1 MTRVPPSEGGRD
13 KGVRKMAWQVSGERK
28 ASKAFRSRRG
38 ILGGG
43 LALTALAMLA
53 GCGSA
58 APDAGASA
66 PVEAAK
72 TEFNIGWSIYAG
84 WMPWAYAEKSG
95 ILKKWADKY
104 GIKINLIQVNDY
116 VESINQYTAGKLDG
130 VGSTNMDA
138 LTIPSAGGKDTTA
151 LIIGDYSNGNDGIV
165 LKNGASMA
173 DIKGR
178 TVNLVELSVSHYL
191 LARALELNGMKLADV
206 KTVNTSD
213 ADIVSAF
220 ASPDVTAVAAWNPQ
234 LSGIKGTKGATL
246 VFDSSKIPNEIQ
258 DLMTVSTATL
268 KANPN
273 LGKALT
279 GAWYEVMGIMAKGD
293 AQSDKAIDEMAALA
307 GTTPDN
313 FRAQL
318 KATFLY
324 YKPAD
329 AVAYATGPDII
340 KHEDTVRQFSFSKGL
355 FGPSATSVDAIGI
368 GFAGGK
374 VLGDKANVKLRFD
387 PSFMQMAADGKL

>member
-1 MTRVPPSEGGRD
+1 MKIEWKKSLN
-13 KGVRKMAWQVSGERK
+13 A
-28 ASKAFRSRRG
+28 
-38 ILGGG
+38 
-43 LALTALAMLA
+43 ALIAAMLTVSA
-53 GCGSA
+53 CSGAKKEEAA
-58 APDAGASA
+58 APVAEA
-66 PVEAAK
+66 PK

-84 WMPWAYAEKSG
+84 WMPWAYAEKTG

-130 VGSTNMDA
+130 VASTNMDA
-138 LTIPSAGGKDTTA
+138 LTIPAAGGKDTTS

-165 LKNGASMA
+165 LKNGATIA

-191 LARALELNGMKLADV
+191 LARALELNGLSLPDV

-213 ADIVSAF
+213 ADIVGAF
-220 ASPDVTAVAAWNPQ
+220 GSPEVVAVAAWNPQ
-234 LSGIKGTKGATL
+234 LAEIKKAAGATE
-246 VFDSSKIPNEIQ
+246 VFDSSKIPSEIQ

-273 LGKALT
+273 LGKALV

-293 AQSDKAIDEMAALA
+293 AASKAAIAEMAKLS
-307 GTTPDN
+307 GTTPEN
-313 FRAQL
+313 YESQL
-318 KATFLY
+318 KTTFLY
-324 YKPAD
+324 FKAAD
-329 AVAYATGPDII
+329 AVAYNMGPDIM
-340 KHEDTVRQFSFSKGL
+340 KHEDAVRQFSFAKGL
-355 FGPSATSVDAIGI
+355 FGPNAKSVDAIGI
-368 GFAGGK
+368 EFPGGK
-374 VLGDKANVKLRFD
+374 VLGDKANVRLRFD

>member
-1 MTRVPPSEGGRD
+1 MKFHVAEGTNSKVRGTRRNL
-13 KGVRKMAWQVSGERK
+13 
-28 ASKAFRSRRG
+28 
-38 ILGGG
+38 LGGG
-43 LALTALAMLA
+43 LALVALAMLA
-53 GCGSA
+53 SCGSP
-58 APDAGASA
+58 APEGQSGSEA

-138 LTIPSAGGKDTTA
+138 LTIPAAGGKDTSV
-151 LIIGDYSNGNDGIV
+151 LIMGDYSNGNDGIV

-173 DIKGR
+173 EIKGR

-191 LARALELNGMKLADV
+191 LARALELNGMKLSDV

-220 ASPDVTAVAAWNPQ
+220 SSPDVTAVAAWNPQ
-234 LSGIKGTKGATL
+234 LAEITKAKGATM

-273 LGKALT
+273 LGKALV
-279 GAWYEVMGIMAKGD
+279 GAWYEVMAIMAKGD
-293 AQSDKAIDEMAALA
+293 TKANEAIDQMAQMA
-307 GTTPDN
+307 GTTPEN
-313 FRAQL
+313 YRAQL
-318 KATFLY
+318 KTTYLY
-324 YKPAD
+324 YKPQD
-329 AVAYATGPDII
+329 AVAYMLSPDII
-340 KHEDTVRQFSFSKGL
+340 KHEDAVRQFSYSKGL
-355 FGPSATSVDAIGI
+355 FGPAATSVDAIGI
-368 GFAGGK
+368 GFANGK
-374 VLGDKANVKLRFD
+374 TLGDKANVKLRFD